1 MTSAIVARGLG
12 RRFGARAA
20 VEGLSFRVE
29 PGQVFGLLGPNG
41 AGKTTTVRMLCAL
54 LAPSFGEGEVLG
66 LTLGRDGA
74 AIRAAVGLLTEQP
87 GLYDRLSARDNL
99 LYFARLYGLPE
110 PAARVRIGALLEL
123 FGLSARAGDRVGAF
137 SKGMRQKVALARA
150 VLHEP
155 KVVFLDEPT
164 SGLDPEA
171 SVQVRRL
178 IRELAGQGGAVVLC
192 THNLDDAQR
201 LCDRVAVIKGRIL
214 AEGPVSE
221 LSEGRAVEIGLLGD
235 AAPLAHRLRGF
246 AGLAEGA
253 VDVDGSSLRIA
264 LNDGVEVPDLVARV
278 VALGGRVASVR
289 PAARELERVYL
300 ELVRRE
306 GPDA

>member
-1 MTSAIVARGLG
+1 MTAAIVARELG
-12 RRFGARAA
+12 RRFGERVA

-54 LAPSFGEGEVLG
+54 LTPSFGEGEVLG
-66 LTLGRDGA
+66 LALGRDGE

-87 GLYDRLSARDNL
+87 GLYDRLSARENL

-110 PAARVRIGALLEL
+110 AVGRARVDGFLEL
-123 FGLSARAGDRVGAF
+123 FGLGARARDRVGSF
-137 SKGMRQKVALARA
+137 SKGMRQKLALARA
-150 VLHEP
+150 VLHDP

-171 SVQVRRL
+171 SAQVRRL
-178 IRELAGQGGAVVLC
+178 IRELAGKGCAIVLC

-214 AEGPVSE
+214 AEGPVAE
-221 LSEGRAVEIGLLGD
+221 LSEGRAVEIAVQGEAGPF
-235 AAPLAHRLRGF
+235 AAQLRG
-246 AGLAEGA
+246 LAAFSASTVECEGNL
-253 VDVDGSSLRIA
+253 LR
-264 LNDGVEVPDLVARV
+264 
-278 VALGGRVASVR
+278 VALGAGAGVPELVAAVVNLGGRILSVR

-300 ELVRRE
+300 ELVRRS
-306 GPDA
+306 GL